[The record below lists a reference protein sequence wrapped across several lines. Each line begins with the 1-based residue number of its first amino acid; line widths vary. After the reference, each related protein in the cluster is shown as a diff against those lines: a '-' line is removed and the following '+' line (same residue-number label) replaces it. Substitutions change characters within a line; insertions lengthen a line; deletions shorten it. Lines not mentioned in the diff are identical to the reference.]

1 MLKIKDIKGFEDY
14 TIDTNGN
21 VYSKKSHRYLK
32 QTVTKHGFSSVSL
45 YNGKYKKYSIHK
57 LVAEAFIPNYNKLP
71 QVIHI
76 DGNKQNNC
84 ADNLQW
90 CTNKQKFKG
99 GNTKKKVA
107 QYDKQNNLVR
117 IYESISEASKQTGI
131 VEPSISQCVNGRRKK
146 AGGFIWHFL

>member
-1 MLKIKDIKGFEDY
+1 MLKIKDFEDY

-71 QVIHI
+71 QVNHI
-76 DGNKQNNC
+76 DGDKLNNRIE
-84 ADNLQW
+84 NLEW
-90 CTNKQKFKG
+90 A
-99 GNTKKKVA
+99 TKKEQTWHLHNVLGVPYA
-107 QYDKQNNLVR
+107 DC
-117 IYESISEASKQTGI
+117 SKLALKRWKNECLG
-131 VEPSISQCVNGRRKK
+131 
-146 AGGFIWHFL
+146 A